1 MDLMLS
7 NFIVDEP
14 PKKVESKRLH
24 SANDV
29 PTGGGDDGGF
39 SMSFKKALPVKAV
52 VARKRP
58 AVKPSGRTPVEE
70 GPVRSTNAAG
80 ALNSKPSLQK
90 AASGAET
97 TKSDSIKTSGE
108 GKPGTG
114 NAQPPKK
121 VSRREAKATS
131 NQSSEQK
138 HLTPTKAAAF
148 QFTSDGGT
156 GLRPN
161 RRPNMFDRLKTDM
174 PKVELPAVQPLKEQ
188 VFSEQPIDSLAI
200 HAHSKKNIADLL
212 HYTHLTVVQ
221 SMAIPRL
228 LEGRDALIRA
238 QTGSGKTLAYA
249 VPMIEALHSV
259 RPKTSRTDGIR
270 AVVIVPT
277 RELALQTYELLVK
290 LLKPYTWLVAS
301 YLCGGEKRKAE
312 KARLRAG
319 LNILIGTP
327 GRFCDHIRNTASLKL
342 TGVRWLVLDEADR
355 LLELGY
361 EKDVKEIVGAI
372 QNVGQEGEL
381 GTDGVALQ
389 TVLLSATLTASVKE
403 LAGLT
408 LHDPVYVE
416 TSEAIRQRQSNQL
429 GVNGGSLVFS
439 EHLLNV
445 DECVTIPDTVK
456 QRYLVIPPK
465 LRLVTLSGLIAAEQR
480 KKATKALVFM
490 ATQDLVDFHYDIMV
504 EVLTRKR
511 LDSEDEREDDDDGEA
526 SEAEKENEDDDE
538 EGDSVLLPQLAFFK
552 LHGRM
557 SQVERSSVFQEFR
570 KAKAAVLL
578 CTDVAARGID
588 VPAVDLVLQYH
599 APQILADYVHR
610 VGRTARAGQS
620 GKAVLFIE
628 PAEVEFIKYLAE
640 KQIRIQEEKI
650 DGIFVCLG
658 QLLKCRQKQIARNKE
673 KAAVEL
679 QHRFEVL
686 VASEKELFD
695 SASKAFVSWV
705 RYYSNFPKE
714 LRRMFAIRAIHM
726 GHYAKCLGLRDPPKK
741 FMSEHT
747 GPKTGEGS
755 YSDEQHHQQQPMP
768 RQFPGRGRGATGGRS
783 WRGGGARGGAS
794 VAGRTSGNGSGGRFS
809 VPRRGGRGTGGAAGG
824 RRGTAGGTA
833 TTRGRDLADY
843 AKHSRVLNTSE
854 FDSGLE
860 PARKKAKH

>member
-14 PKKVESKRLH
+14 PKKVETSRLH
-24 SANDV
+24 SAHDV
-29 PTGGGDDGGF
+29 PASGGDGGGF

-58 AVKPSGRTPVEE
+58 AVKPDGRTTGE
-70 GPVRSTNAAG
+70 GVKSTYATG
-80 ALNSKPSLQK
+80 AINSKPALQK
-90 AASGAET
+90 AASGTET
-97 TKSDSIKTSGE
+97 TKSSRIKANE
-108 GKPGTG
+108 EDKPSTG
-114 NAQPPKK
+114 NTQPPKK
-121 VSRREAKATS
+121 VSRKETKATGS
-131 NQSSEQK
+131 TEPKQPA
-138 HLTPTKAAAF
+138 PTRASF
-148 QFTSDGGT
+148 QFTNDGGA
-156 GLRPN
+156 GLRPT
-161 RRPNMFDRLKTDM
+161 RKPNMFDRLKTDM

-188 VFSEQPIDSLAI
+188 VFSEQTIDSLAI
-200 HAHSKKNIADLL
+200 HAHSRKNIADLL

-372 QNVGQEGEL
+372 QNGQSEL
-381 GTDGVALQ
+381 GTDGAGLQ

-416 TSEAIRQRQSNQL
+416 TSEAIRNRQSNQL
-429 GVNGGSLVFS
+429 GVNGGPMVFS

-480 KKATKALVFM
+480 KKASKALVFM

-511 LDSEDEREDDDDGEA
+511 LDSEDERED
-526 SEAEKENEDDDE
+526 EDDDE
-538 EGDSVLLPQLAFFK
+538 EVEKDDEDDDDEDDDGNSVLLPQLAFFK

-588 VPAVDLVLQYH
+588 VPAVDLVVQYH

-686 VASEKELFD
+686 VASEKELFA

-741 FMSEHT
+741 FMSDHT
-747 GPKTGEGS
+747 GPRTGEGS
-755 YSDEQHHQQQPMP
+755 YADDDHHEQQPMQ
-768 RQFPGRGRGATGGRS
+768 RRFPGRGRGTGLR
-783 WRGGGARGGAS
+783 ARGGAS
-794 VAGRTSGNGSGGRFS
+794 GVGRTSTSGNGARGA
-809 VPRRGGRGTGGAAGG
+809 VPRRGNRGMAAGG
-824 RRGTAGGTA
+824 RRGGRGSGATGTGGGTP
-833 TTRGRDLADY
+833 RRDLADY
-843 AKHSRVLNTSE
+843 ARHSRVLNTSE
-854 FDSGLE
+854 FGSGLE
-860 PARKKAKH
+860 PARKKAKQA

>member
-14 PKKVESKRLH
+14 SKKAATKRAH
-24 SANDV
+24 SAANDA
-29 PTGGGDDGGF
+29 TDGGSDGGAF

-52 VARKRP
+52 VARKRIS
-58 AVKPSGRTPVEE
+58 AKPNGKLVEGE
-70 GPVRSTNAAG
+70 KPTNAAG
-80 ALNSKPSLQK
+80 ALDSKPSLQRAAGGAENTK
-90 AASGAET
+90 TSSASIKASGV
-97 TKSDSIKTSGE
+97 

-114 NAQPPKK
+114 KPQPPKRE
-121 VSRREAKATS
+121 SRREAAKTAS
-131 NQSSEQK
+131 GASEQK
-138 HLTPTKAAAF
+138 QPMPTKGPF
-148 QFTSDGGT
+148 KFTDDGGSGGT
-156 GLRPN
+156 GIRSNRKPN
-161 RRPNMFDRLKTDM
+161 IFDRLKTDM

-200 HAHSKKNIADLL
+200 HAHSKKNITDLL

-221 SMAIPRL
+221 AMAIPRL

-249 VPMIEALHSV
+249 VPLIEALHSV

-342 TGVRWLVLDEADR
+342 HGVRWLVLDEADR

-372 QNVGQEGEL
+372 QNGQTESGCTGEG
-381 GTDGVALQ
+381 GALQ

-408 LHDPVYVE
+408 LHEPVYVE
-416 TSEAIRQRQSNQL
+416 TSEAIRNRQSSQL
-429 GVNGGSLVFS
+429 GVNGGAMAFS

-465 LRLVTLSGLIAAEQR
+465 LRLVTLSGLIAAEQQ
-480 KKATKALVFM
+480 KKASKALVFM

-511 LDSEDEREDDDDGEA
+511 LDSEDEREDEDDDGEE
-526 SEAEKENEDDDE
+526 SEAEKEDGD

-588 VPAVDLVLQYH
+588 VPAVDLVVQYH

-640 KQIRIQEEKI
+640 KQIRIHEEKI

-686 VASEKELFD
+686 VANEKELFA

-741 FMSEHT
+741 FMPEHT
-747 GPKTGEGS
+747 GPKTAGS
-755 YSDEQHHQQQPMP
+755 YADEQEQQQ
-768 RQFPGRGRGATGGRS
+768 QQQ
-783 WRGGGARGGAS
+783 
-794 VAGRTSGNGSGGRFS
+794 
-809 VPRRGGRGTGGAAGG
+809 
-824 RRGTAGGTA
+824 
-833 TTRGRDLADY
+833 
-843 AKHSRVLNTSE
+843 
-854 FDSGLE
+854 
-860 PARKKAKH
+860 

>member
-14 PKKVESKRLH
+14 RKKSETNHVLH
-24 SANDV
+24 SANDAQNS
-29 PTGGGDDGGF
+29 GGDNDGRGF
-39 SMSFKKALPVKAV
+39 SMTFKKALPVKAV

-58 AVKPSGRTPVEE
+58 AVKPDGRTPVE
-70 GPVRSTNAAG
+70 GVKPTNTAG
-80 ALNSKPSLQK
+80 APNSQQALQK
-90 AASGAET
+90 AASGAEGS
-97 TKSDSIKTSGE
+97 KSNSIKANDE

-114 NAQPPKK
+114 KAQPPKK
-121 VSRREAKATS
+121 ASRREAKTA
-131 NQSSEQK
+131 SSAEQQQQPMP
-138 HLTPTKAAAF
+138 PTKAPF
-148 QFTSDGGT
+148 KFTNDGGT
-156 GLRPN
+156 GLRPI
-161 RRPNMFDRLKTDM
+161 RKPNIFDRLKTDM

-270 AVVIVPT
+270 AIVIVPT

-342 TGVRWLVLDEADR
+342 NGVRWLVLDEADR

-372 QNVGQEGEL
+372 QNGQSES
-381 GTDGVALQ
+381 GTDGGSALQ

-416 TSEAIRQRQSNQL
+416 TSEAIRNRHSNQL
-429 GVNGGSLVFS
+429 AVNAGGSMDFT

-480 KKATKALVFM
+480 KKASKALVFM

-511 LDSEDEREDDDDGEA
+511 LDSEDEQED
-526 SEAEKENEDDDE
+526 EDDDE
-538 EGDSVLLPQLAFFK
+538 ESEAEEEDDGDGDSVLLPQLAFFK

-588 VPAVDLVLQYH
+588 VPAVDLVVQYH

-628 PAEVEFIKYLAE
+628 PAEVEFIKYLAD

-679 QHRFEVL
+679 QHRFEML
-686 VASEKELFD
+686 VANEKELFA
-695 SASKAFVSWV
+695 SASKGFSPA
-705 RYYSNFPKE
+705 
-714 LRRMFAIRAIHM
+714 
-726 GHYAKCLGLRDPPKK
+726 
-741 FMSEHT
+741 
-747 GPKTGEGS
+747 GS
-755 YSDEQHHQQQPMP
+755 RQKSLQQ
-768 RQFPGRGRGATGGRS
+768 
-783 WRGGGARGGAS
+783 
-794 VAGRTSGNGSGGRFS
+794 
-809 VPRRGGRGTGGAAGG
+809 
-824 RRGTAGGTA
+824 
-833 TTRGRDLADY
+833 
-843 AKHSRVLNTSE
+843 
-854 FDSGLE
+854 
-860 PARKKAKH
+860 

>member
-7 NFIVDEP
+7 NFIVDEA
-14 PKKVESKRLH
+14 PKKAETKHVHRT
-24 SANDV
+24 NDE
-29 PTGGGDDGGF
+29 PNSGGDGGF
-39 SMSFKKALPVKAV
+39 SMTFKKALPVKAV

-58 AVKPSGRTPVEE
+58 AVKLGGTQLKEVKP
-70 GPVRSTNAAG
+70 TNATDG
-80 ALNSKPSLQK
+80 LNIKKSLQK
-90 AASGAET
+90 TANSEES
-97 TKSDSIKTSGE
+97 TKSTSIKTNDD
-108 GKPGTG
+108 GKPSTG
-114 NAQPPKK
+114 KTLPPKK
-121 VSRREAKATS
+121 VSRKEAKTA
-131 NQSSEQK
+131 SSSTEQK
-138 HLTPTKAAAF
+138 HLASTKAPF
-148 QFTSDGGT
+148 KFTDEGGSGGGA
-156 GLRPN
+156 GLRTNRKPN
-161 RRPNMFDRLKTDM
+161 IFDRLKTDM

-188 VFSEQPIDSLAI
+188 VFSEQTIDSLAI
-200 HAHSKKNIADLL
+200 YAHSKKNIVDLL

-301 YLCGGEKRKAE
+301 YLCGGEKRKTE

-342 TGVRWLVLDEADR
+342 NGVRWLVLDEADR

-372 QNVGQEGEL
+372 QNGRSES
-381 GTDGVALQ
+381 GTDGAVLQ

-416 TSEAIRQRQSNQL
+416 TSEAIRNRQSSQL
-429 GVNGGSLVFS
+429 GVNGGAMVFS

-480 KKATKALVFM
+480 KKASKALVFM

-511 LDSEDEREDDDDGEA
+511 LDSEDERED
-526 SEAEKENEDDDE
+526 EAEDEENVSEKEDDDDD
-538 EGDSVLLPQLAFFK
+538 EGNSVLLPQLTFFK

-588 VPAVDLVLQYH
+588 VPAVDLVVQYH

-658 QLLKCRQKQIARNKE
+658 QLLKCRQKRIARNKE

-686 VASEKELFD
+686 VANESELFA

-747 GPKTGEGS
+747 GPTAKGEGS
-755 YSDEQHHQQQPMP
+755 YADDNEQQQATLQ
-768 RQFPGRGRGATGGRS
+768 RFPSSSGRGRGLAGRRGARRGASSVGVGGRS
-783 WRGGGARGGAS
+783 SR
-794 VAGRTSGNGSGGRFS
+794 VNGSGPVSRRGGHDSTGRD
-809 VPRRGGRGTGGAAGG
+809 RRGGRSAATGGGAAP
-824 RRGTAGGTA
+824 R
-833 TTRGRDLADY
+833 RDLADY

-860 PARKKAKH
+860 PVRKKAKH